1 MRQHVTI
8 VAALH
13 IGLSLLLL
21 LAAVLVFTILF
32 GIGWASGDRIA
43 ANILTVIGSMVGGFM
58 VIVGLPGL
66 VGGIGLLQ
74 WRPWSRILMLI
85 VSAMNLINVPVGT
98 AVGVYSI
105 WVLTREE
112 TAQLFE
118 AAETA
123 SA

>member
-1 MRQHVTI
+1 MREHVTI

-32 GIGWASGDRIA
+32 GIGWASGDRTA

-58 VIVGLPGL
+58 VVVGLPGL

-118 AAETA
+118 AAAGLDE
-123 SA
+123 